1 MRKDTKHVAEEV
13 VEPSPSS
20 SAEGRASAVWPSG
33 SGSSREPRHGVA
45 YADLDGGQGREVFFR
60 PHRYQREDLGPVQ
73 PVVRVAV
80 NRAESAKTREC
91 ALHDVSQNGV
101 AFEWPSEL
109 PIESGALIGELVV
122 SFDGHEAY
130 AGQGRVGSV
139 REVAGKKVV
148 GVSFTDSLMNIG
160 DVLHLRDVRSWNL
173 SGSTGLGLQDRLW
186 QVSGCDR
193 FKGLVGDLRLLLD
206 DASELLVR
214 LESSLPWSVAR
225 GDQDSPARRALIERI
240 HDEFVVEFVR
250 YSEEIDAALR
260 GVAPADVESL
270 KEYSRRHLQG
280 HFMQAPCMHRAFHKP
295 LGYPGDFEL
304 MKDMYETP
312 FSGPTLFSKSVSLA
326 VLSTRT
332 VVALRARKD
341 LVKRQ
346 LDALIDAKGRSE
358 KLRILSIAAGPAQE
372 VYELLRDRTS
382 MPPKIDIVL
391 FDQDEGA
398 LSYAYGRLK
407 KVVDARW
414 PGRVRIVYL
423 HDSIKRLLKDP
434 DIFRSLDKF
443 DAVYC
448 CGLFDYLE
456 LPTAITL
463 CRNLFTNLEPEGAL
477 YVGNL
482 VPSNPNRWLMEL
494 HLDWFVIHR
503 TRSELLDMARL
514 AVPDARAEIIEETTG
529 INPFVCLRKT

>member
-1 MRKDTKHVAEEV
+1 MRKGTKRIAEQA
-13 VEPSPSS
+13 VEGGDS
-20 SAEGRASAVWPSG
+20 SAPTGRTSAIWERTPA
-33 SGSSREPRHGVA
+33 SSREPRHGVN
-45 YADLDGGQGREVFFR
+45 YADLEGGQGREVFFR

-73 PVVRVAV
+73 PVVRLVV
-80 NRAESAKTREC
+80 NRAESTKVREC
-91 ALHDVSQNGV
+91 VLHDVSQNGV
-101 AFEWPSEL
+101 AFEWPPEL
-109 PIESGALIGELVV
+109 PVENGSIIGELVV
-122 SFDGHEAY
+122 RFDGHEAY

-173 SGSTGLGLQDRLW
+173 SGSSGLGLQERPW
-186 QVSGCDR
+186 QVAGCDR

-206 DASELLVR
+206 DAYELLAR
-214 LESSLPWSVAR
+214 LESSLPWSIAL

-240 HDEFVVEFVR
+240 HDDFVAEFVR

-280 HFMQAPCMHRAFHKP
+280 YFMQAPCMHRAFHKP

-312 FSGPTLFSKSVSLA
+312 FSGPTLFSKSMSLA
-326 VLSTRT
+326 ALSTRA

-341 LVKRQ
+341 AVKRQ
-346 LDALIDAKGRSE
+346 LDALIDAKSPGNS
-358 KLRILSIAAGPAQE
+358 LRILSIAAGPAQE
-372 VYELLRDRTS
+372 VYELLRDRKS
-382 MPPKIDIVL
+382 MPANVDIVL

-407 KVVDARW
+407 KLVDARW
-414 PGRVRIVYL
+414 PDKVRIVYL

-434 DIFRSLDKF
+434 DIFRSLEKF

-448 CGLFDYLE
+448 SGLFDYLE

-463 CRNLFTNLEPEGAL
+463 CRNLFTNLAPEGTL

-503 TRSELLDMARL
+503 TRSELLDMAHL
-514 AVPDARAEIIEETTG
+514 AVPEARAEILEETTG